1 VPALRAV
8 RNRFEVVP
16 AGSDQPGTNIAMPA
30 VNLWRRAAA
39 RVTEAEAAGQTGIS
53 SD

>member
-30 VNLWRRAAA
+30 VWRRAAA
-39 RVTEAEAAGQTGIS
+39 RVTEAAGQTGIP